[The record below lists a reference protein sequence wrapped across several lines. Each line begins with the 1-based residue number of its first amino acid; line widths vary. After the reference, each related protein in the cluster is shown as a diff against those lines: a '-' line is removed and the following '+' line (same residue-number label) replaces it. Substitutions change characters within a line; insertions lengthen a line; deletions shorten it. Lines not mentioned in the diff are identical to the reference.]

1 MTKINDSLNS
11 GFAIIISKHF
21 PSEQLAK
28 GVQIHLRM
36 MYFRSIKINYLLI

>member
-11 GFAIIISKHF
+11 GFAIIISKHVHF

-28 GVQIHLRM
+28 GVQIH
-36 MYFRSIKINYLLI
+36 